1 MEQTVIFEEKVYL
14 TPKDMNR
21 LAEESVDTVLLEHV
35 QTKFTTYHCSQHGF
49 VLPNTLTLLSRSM
62 GQLDN
67 GRYTGNI
74 LFHVQLEGTVYNPVN
89 GTKITGTILKKN
101 KMGLYVIY
109 KDAVRILVARD
120 LHPNNEEF
128 ESLEVGDLIQVEI
141 RKSRFQIRDPFIL
154 SIGVYLGKGTIPDEV
169 LPPAPPAPVSN
180 AKNASGSTNSMP
192 SLERNSPPAP
202 APAAPV
208 LPAPAETIDD
218 DDDLYDS
225 SDEESEA

>member
-21 LAEESVDTVLLEHV
+21 LAEETVDSVLLEHV
-35 QTKFTTYHCSQHGF
+35 QKKFTEYHCSQHGF

-74 LFHVQLEGTVYNPVN
+74 LFHVQLEGKVYNPVN

-120 LHPNNEEF
+120 LHRGNEEF
-128 ESLEVGDLIQVEI
+128 ETLEVGDLIQVEI

-154 SIGVYLGKGTIPDEV
+154 SIGVYLGKGTVPDEV
-169 LPPAPPAPVSN
+169 I
-180 AKNASGSTNSMP
+180 
-192 SLERNSPPAP
+192 PPAP

-208 LPAPAETIDD
+208 NVTKKPSNVIPELPVQAPAPAPVAPAPIDD

-225 SDEESEA
+225 SSEEEEE